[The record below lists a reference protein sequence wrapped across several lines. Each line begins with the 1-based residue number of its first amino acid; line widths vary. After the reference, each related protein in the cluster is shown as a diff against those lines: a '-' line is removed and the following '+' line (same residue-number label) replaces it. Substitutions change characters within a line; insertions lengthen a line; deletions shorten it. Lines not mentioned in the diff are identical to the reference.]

1 MKTCAKCQ
9 STFPN
14 FIIKNGK
21 KVNFQRRKY
30 CLSCSPL
37 GKHNTAQLEIH
48 REKKS
53 SYPYQKARGIKRK
66 IELVNLLGGRCKSCG
81 YNKNLGALQFHH
93 TNPNNKITQLDVR
106 NLTNRKWSF
115 IMEEVKKCELLC
127 SNCHAEEHY
136 PDLEIGRVGVEPT
149 INIL

>member
-1 MKTCAKCQ
+1 MKTCAKCK

-14 FIIKNGK
+14 FIIKDGK

-30 CLSCSPL
+30 CLSCSPF

-53 SYPYQKARGIKRK
+53 SYPYQKARGTKRK
-66 IELVNLLGGRCKSCG
+66 IELVNIMGGCCQSCG
-81 YNKNLGALQFHH
+81 YNRNLGALEFHH
-93 TNPNNKITQLDVR
+93 INPKEKITQLDVR

-115 IMEEVKKCELLC
+115 IIEEANKCKLLC
-127 SNCHAEEHY
+127 ANCHAEEHY
-136 PDLEIGRVGVEPT
+136 PYLNKWGQ
-149 INIL
+149 

>member
-1 MKTCAKCQ
+1 MKTCAKCK

-14 FIIKNGK
+14 FIIKDGK

-53 SYPYQKARGIKRK
+53 SYPYQKARGTKRK
-66 IELVNLLGGRCKSCG
+66 IELVNIMGGCCQSCG
-81 YNKNLGALQFHH
+81 YNRNLGALEFHH
-93 TNPNNKITQLDVR
+93 INPKEKITQLDVR

-115 IMEEVKKCELLC
+115 IIEEANKCKLLC
-127 SNCHAEEHY
+127 ANCHAEEHY
-136 PDLEIGRVGVEPT
+136 PYLNKWGQ
-149 INIL
+149 

>member
-14 FIIKNGK
+14 FIIKDGK

>member
-127 SNCHAEEHY
+127 SKCHAEEHY